1 MCLLNDRTALN
12 AFLKSLCPNVYF
24 QPGKNVTLE
33 YPCITYST
41 STVERFN
48 ANNKVYVPFMGYQ
61 ITCIS
66 RDADSELPK
75 EIMLT
80 WPNTNFQNSFVSDNL
95 YHTVLMAFTLY

>member
-1 MCLLNDRTALN
+1 MSDRTALN

-33 YPCITYST
+33 YPCIIYNH
-41 STVERFN
+41 STVERFD

-66 RDADSELPK
+66 RDADSETPK
-75 EIMLT
+75 EILKT
-80 WPNTNFQNSFVSDNL
+80 WPNTGYSNSFVTDNL
-95 YHTVLMAFTLY
+95 YHEVLTAYTLY